1 MLFREK
7 KHSSSPNFNYDPT
20 TMFPAIRASIC
31 TGEQTAG
38 FVNRETGAFTA
49 IMVIASPVDRKR
61 FCNDFGIR
69 DEEIKII
76 Y

>member
-1 MLFREK
+1 MLFRDK
-7 KHSSSPNFNYDPT
+7 KRHQHQINYDPT

-38 FVNRETGAFTA
+38 FVNRETGVFTA
-49 IMVIASPVDRKR
+49 VMLISSPVDRKR

-69 DEEIKII
+69 DEEIKTI